1 MEVTSPAWTQG
12 GRLHTPPKSAF
23 KHAFIIIIIWMLKV
37 WRNTELWIQ
46 GPGFISTQKE
56 PHHQKFKVH
65 VVCIMWGH
73 YVTAI
78 LLHIAKLG
86 KQMWICFLGEILS
99 CLSSK
104 VFWQLQ
110 YQWFQRLW
118 SFMFFMY
125 TLHKMCSLVLAITL
139 YWIFDLFAVGGS
151 SQTMSRVYLWP
162 PTQHQV
168 KGLKQVDQ
176 MHTNLKDEVKG
187 HQQHICCHVSGIYYS
202 HYMGSVLLSLPGR
215 EKSSLWKV
223 TIIQTKRS
231 YITPTELLWS
241 FLSRHNTNF
250 SPIVRNA
257 YCKLLGPS
265 RYKAS

>member
-1 MEVTSPAWTQG
+1 MI
-12 GRLHTPPKSAF
+12 PKA
-23 KHAFIIIIIWMLKV
+23 M
-37 WRNTELWIQ
+37 
-46 GPGFISTQKE
+46 
-56 PHHQKFKVH
+56 KFHVFHVH
-65 VVCIMWGH
+65 IAQDVFTGIGH
-73 YVTAI
+73 YPI
-78 LLHIAKLG
+78 LN
-86 KQMWICFLGEILS
+86 
-99 CLSSK
+99 
-104 VFWQLQ
+104 
-110 YQWFQRLW
+110 LW
-118 SFMFFMY
+118 SF
-125 TLHKMCSLVLAITL
+125 CG
-139 YWIFDLFAVGGS
+139 GGS

-187 HQQHICCHVSGIYYS
+187 HQQYICCHVSGIYYS
-202 HYMGSVLLSLPGR
+202 QYMGSVLLSLPGR